1 MKPTLFFLYSQ
12 LGTIYCHPI
21 LFIENFSKS
30 NNPESTIIKILFLD
44 SNILSRRIF
53 GKDLDGLVFNI
64 SKKINLENII
74 LIDNSHLHTKHKSFD
89 SNKLH
94 LKIIIKSEKLKNMNK
109 IEAHKKIYSIL
120 KEEMN
125 NKIHALEIE
134 IH

>member
-1 MKPTLFFLYSQ
+1 MSFFD
-12 LGTIYCHPI
+12 
-21 LFIENFSKS
+21 K
-30 NNPESTIIKILFLD
+30 IKEKI
-44 SNILSRRIF
+44 SR
-53 GKDLDGLVFNI
+53 
-64 SKKINLENII
+64 KINLENII

-109 IEAHKKIYSIL
+109 IVAHKEIYSIL
-120 KEEMN
+120 KDEMS

>member
-1 MKPTLFFLYSQ
+1 MSFFDKVK
-12 LGTIYCHPI
+12 
-21 LFIENFSKS
+21 EK
-30 NNPESTIIKILFLD
+30 
-44 SNILSRRIF
+44 
-53 GKDLDGLVFNI
+53 V
-64 SKKINLENII
+64 SKKINPVNII

-109 IEAHKKIYSIL
+109 IMAHKEIYSIL
-120 KEEMN
+120 KDEMS